1 MTIDPVERD
10 RLDNENMRRLL
21 AFTLAQDSNCIDIGA
36 HEGVILRE
44 ILRCAPNGRHIAF
57 EPLPRFYD
65 HLVREFPRVDV
76 RCAALSTRGARA
88 PSRTSRP
95 IPATAAAASV
105 PTRAMQIETITVAT
119 DRLDSLLPADYVPAL
134 IKIDVE
140 GAEREVIEGGIE
152 TIARFRS
159 VLIFEHGQGA
169 ADRYGPRP
177 EHMFELL
184 CRRAGLRI
192 FDLDANGPYS
202 EAEFVAAFDLGER
215 WNFVAHRRR
224 GLLPRAER
232 PILSCVASQ

>member
-1 MTIDPVERD
+1 MKIDPVERD

-36 HEGVILRE
+36 HEGAILRE

-65 HLVREFPRVDV
+65 RLVREFPRVDV
-76 RCAALSTRGARA
+76 RRAALSTARGACSFKDVKTNPGYSGFRERA
-88 PSRTSRP
+88 YPGEE
-95 IPATAAAASV
+95 
-105 PTRAMQIETITVAT
+105 QIETITVAT
-119 DRLDSLLPADYVPAL
+119 DRLDSSLPADYVPAL

-152 TIARFRS
+152 TIARFRP
-159 VLIFEHGQGA
+159 VLMFEHGRGA
-169 ADRYGPRP
+169 ADRYGTRP

-215 WNFVAHRRR
+215 WNFVAHR
-224 GLLPRAER
+224 
-232 PILSCVASQ
+232 